1 MLTWLARLRHLIQQG
16 LIARIEAIGSRRSA
30 GDRPKR

>member
-1 MLTWLARLRHLIQQG
+1 MPTWFAKLRHLIQQG
-16 LIARIEAIGSRRSA
+16 LIARMEAIDSRRSA